1 MANPSITPLPQAPNR
16 AMARTVYPVVADAWA
31 AAIGPWTT
39 EVNAVV
45 TWMGKQ
51 VDAVA
56 ASAKAASDSATAAGQ
71 AVTDAQAQVKLA
83 TDQAVASKGSAEA
96 AKASSDSA
104 QVFAA
109 AAGSAA
115 GIGSMAGNA
124 GKAIVVDPSE
134 KSVSYQDVGL
144 RPGDYLYSAANPGSS
159 YVAANAGLTTAQSA
173 YPKIFARIGTLIDW
187 SKSLTS
193 LSVVLP
199 RQVAKKGSLWVF
211 ARPDQGSG
219 DLMYQRSSD
228 SGSTWQN
235 GQVTNIGTG
244 NGYGLIGVEYFNNDF
259 YAVINTGNYSNIW
272 KLADPSAATTT
283 AANYSIGVSANY
295 PTAIA
300 QLGGKLVVAVPSQGS
315 SISSNGTAWNYT
327 ASSALASFYNT
338 TKFFRN
344 VNGVLY
350 YSGDYIGSGAFGKIA
365 RSTDGINWSLVTVS
379 AEGYGIVAIE
389 QLPNGKLIAI
399 GSASSPNTA
408 IFVNFGNMVFISS
421 DNGLTWVKQASAPAT
436 LFTGITNVP
445 SLGGLIAPAAT
456 GTNRILLI
464 TSDGVNWTS
473 FPTTAQY
480 ATSQQNAGDWSP
492 TVLSAQKIIVGG
504 VVMGYH
510 YDITSQFWIPPVAD
524 LSPVV
529 KSYVKVS

>member
-1 MANPSITPLPQAPNR
+1 MATPTLTPFPPAPQPEQDEATFNKN
-16 AMARTVYPVVADAWA
+16 A
-31 AAIGPWTT
+31 AASLLAQQNLVGEMNNALAWTG
-39 EVNAVV
+39 EQAA
-45 TWMGKQ
+45 
-51 VDAVA
+51 AVA
-56 ASAKAASDSATAAGQ
+56 AAKKAAADSQTAAGQ
-71 AVTDAQAQVKLA
+71 SVSDAAAQVKLA
-83 TDQAVASKGSAEA
+83 SDQAVASKASADA
-96 AKASSDSA
+96 AKASADSA

-115 GIGSMAGNA
+115 GLGSLAGNG
-124 GKAIVVDPSE
+124 GKAIVVDANE
-134 KSVSYQDVGL
+134 KTVSYQDVGL

-219 DLMYQRSSD
+219 DLVYQRSSD
-228 SGSTWQN
+228 SGSTWQT

-300 QLGGKLVVAVPSQGS
+300 QLSGKLVVAVPSQGS
-315 SISSNGTAWNYT
+315 SISSNGTAWTYS

-365 RSTDGINWSLVTVS
+365 RSTDGVNWSLVTVS

-399 GSASSPNTA
+399 GSGSSPNTG

-421 DNGLTWVKQASAPAT
+421 DNGLTWVKQANAPAT
-436 LFTGITNVP
+436 LFTGMTNVP

-456 GTNRILLI
+456 GTNKVLLI
-464 TSDGVNWTS
+464 TSDGINWNS